1 MNLSN
6 NYSHKNIPFK
16 RIVCIALFS
25 IVLFF
30 AACKNNSDKEN
41 TETVTPPSIPSLSY
55 QIINVYPHDTTSFTE
70 GLEFYNGFLYESTG
84 DPDYAGRSKLAK
96 LNASTGKDVQKIVLA
111 PAYFGEGI
119 TLLNGKIYQL
129 TYKEQKC
136 FVYDAATFKKLKEF
150 SYQGEGWGMT
160 NDGKYLIMDNGC
172 NTLIYRD
179 PETFNIV
186 KTVPVTGVP
195 KDYSGHEVFINELE
209 YVDKYIYS
217 NLYTMDFDQLVKIDP
232 VTGKVVGILN
242 VNGLLERYA
251 PPAETAKRDV
261 LNGIAYDNTN
271 KTFYITGKYW
281 PELFAIQ
288 IH

>member
-1 MNLSN
+1 MRLMRP
-6 NYSHKNIPFK
+6 I
-16 RIVCIALFS
+16 S
-25 IVLFF
+25 IVLFSILLF
-30 AACKNNSDKEN
+30 FTACHNKNEKEN
-41 TETVTPPSIPSLSY
+41 TYLTTPSIPSLSY
-55 QIINVYPHDTTSFTE
+55 KIISVLPHDTASFTE
-70 GLEFYNGFLYESTG
+70 GLEFHNGYLYESTG

-96 LNASTGKDVQKIVLA
+96 INTTTGKDEQKIILA

-150 SYQGEGWGMT
+150 TYQGEGWGMT
-160 NDGKYLIMDNGC
+160 NDGKYLIMDNGS
-172 NTLIYRD
+172 NELIYRD

-195 KDYSGHEVFINELE
+195 KDYNGHDVFINELE
-209 YVDKYIYS
+209 YVDGFIYA

-232 VTGKVVGILN
+232 ATGKVMGILN
-242 VNGLLERYA
+242 LNGLLERYA
-251 PPAETAKRDV
+251 PPAETSKRDV
-261 LNGIAYDNTN
+261 LNGIAYDNAN

-281 PELFAIQ
+281 PKLFAIQ
-288 IH
+288 IQ

>member
-1 MNLSN
+1 MNLLKVNFSKNDLLKFRLPYIIGTIFIFITACHNNSN
-6 NYSHKNIPFK
+6 NNNTTT
-16 RIVCIALFS
+16 IA
-25 IVLFF
+25 
-30 AACKNNSDKEN
+30 
-41 TETVTPPSIPSLSY
+41 PPAIPSLSY
-55 QIINVYPHDTTSFTE
+55 QIISVYPHDTSSFTE
-70 GLEFYNGFLYESTG
+70 GLEYQHGFLYESTG

-96 LNASTGKDVQKIVLA
+96 INVSTGKDMQKIILA

-136 FVYDAATFKKLKEF
+136 FVYDAATLKKIKEF

-160 NDGKYLIMDNGC
+160 NDGKNLIMDNGT
-172 NTLIYRD
+172 NNLIYRN

-186 KTVPVTGVP
+186 KTIPIIGVP
-195 KDYSGHEVFINELE
+195 KDYSGHQVFINELE
-209 YVDKYIYS
+209 YVDGYIYA
-217 NLYTMDFDQLVKIDP
+217 NLYTMDFDQLVKID
-232 VTGKVVGILN
+232 TANGKVVGILN

-251 PPAETAKRDV
+251 PPAETSKRDV
-261 LNGIAYDNTN
+261 LNGIAYDSGN

-281 PELFAIQ
+281 PKLFAIQ